1 LACNRPGGA
10 ATVPSAPKVI
20 TGGKFAG
27 SLIHELNDA
36 DLGEAHRACSRD
48 DGPMQHAIA
57 AERRRRWHAA
67 HRARVLSRRRQS
79 AQRRG
84 GAPVGIGQQRGLERR
99 VHRRRGG
106 GSNFGCHCR
115 TVPKEVGIT
124 SFVAN
129 VAMLARGLNRV
140 QGLTLKVEPYRP
152 RRLMLR
158 CNR

>member
-1 LACNRPGGA
+1 MLNDDDHRTMRDCKQSVTIRGVCDTCGAVPDVLHVPLRVHGWYCPAHCLACNRPGGA

-84 GAPVGIGQQRGLERR
+84 GAAAKRGD
-99 VHRRRGG
+99 
-106 GSNFGCHCR
+106 
-115 TVPKEVGIT
+115 
-124 SFVAN
+124 
-129 VAMLARGLNRV
+129 
-140 QGLTLKVEPYRP
+140 
-152 RRLMLR
+152 
-158 CNR
+158 